1 MDEYTDD
8 YNSLNRPANYS
19 SSYKP
24 SYDPVDKSGGG
35 GAGYYRQP
43 YSQPGAGGGGPSR
56 FQANYG
62 AFGNMGSYGQMPDPY
77 SNNGGSNS
85 TYGYQTRF
93 GGGGANNSYQQGN
106 RMNMMTSNYN
116 NMQMTQDIDG

>member
-43 YSQPGAGGGGPSR
+43 YSQPGAGGPSR

-77 SNNGGSNS
+77 SNNGGPNS
-85 TYGYQTRF
+85 SYGYQPRF
-93 GGGGANNSYQQGN
+93 GGGANNSYQQGN